1 MQDEA
6 LHAQPSR
13 LLSSKLL
20 LSIHTIA
27 SLEVIIVL
35 RRRRLRLR
43 LRRGLGLLLRGVSGL
58 DGLAALGADNLLELV
73 VPSVADVFLL
83 GGEEEG
89 AAVRVL
95 LVRRDQLEL
104 VRL

>member
-1 MQDEA
+1 MCKTRLCTRSRQDYY
-6 LHAQPSR
+6 H
-13 LLSSKLL
+13 LSYYY
-20 LSIHTIA
+20 TIA
-27 SLEVIIVL
+27 SLEIIIVL

-43 LRRGLGLLLRGVSGL
+43 LRRGLNRLLLRSVGGL